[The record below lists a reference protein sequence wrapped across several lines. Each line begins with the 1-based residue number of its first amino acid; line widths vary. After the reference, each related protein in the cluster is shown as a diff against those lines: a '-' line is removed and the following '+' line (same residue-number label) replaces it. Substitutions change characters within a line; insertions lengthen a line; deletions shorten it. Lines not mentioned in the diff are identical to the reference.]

1 MKLLEFIS
9 KFFDFV
15 LSPFSGMSSY
25 VGLTILSVVTGI
37 VMIFLYKV
45 TTDQKKLK
53 QVKEMIKIH
62 FLEIRLFKDD
72 MSEMF
77 AIQKNILKKNFTYLR
92 YTLKSAVVL
101 IIPIL
106 FIIIDM
112 NVRYSYRPVQPGESF
127 VVSAVTEN
135 AESLERIELLLSP
148 GLTLEVPSM
157 RVPDEK
163 RVSWVIR
170 AGASGVYE
178 LAFNQGED
186 RIVRDVV
193 VSRRIQR
200 IQPLTDKKGDSWTSR
215 LIPEAMF
222 LPEGS
227 PIQNILVEYP
237 ERDSFL
243 GLQPGWL
250 YYFFIVSMAAG
261 LVVKK
266 WMGLA

>member
-1 MKLLEFIS
+1 MKLLEIIS

-15 LSPFSGMSSY
+15 FSPFSGMSSY

-37 VMIFLYKV
+37 VMVFLYKV

-72 MSEMF
+72 MAEMF
-77 AIQKNILKKNFTYLR
+77 AIQKNIMKKNFTYLR

-106 FIIIDM
+106 FIIIDL

-135 AESLERIELLLSP
+135 VESLEKIELSLSP

-163 RVSWVIR
+163 RVSWQIR

-178 LAFNQGED
+178 LEFNQGED

-200 IQPLTDKKGDSWTSR
+200 IQPLTDKGDSWTSR
-215 LIPEAMF
+215 LIPAAMF
-222 LPEGS
+222 LPENS

-237 ERDSFL
+237 ERDSFF

-250 YYFFIVSMAAG
+250 YYFFTVSMVAG
-261 LVVKK
+261 LIVKK